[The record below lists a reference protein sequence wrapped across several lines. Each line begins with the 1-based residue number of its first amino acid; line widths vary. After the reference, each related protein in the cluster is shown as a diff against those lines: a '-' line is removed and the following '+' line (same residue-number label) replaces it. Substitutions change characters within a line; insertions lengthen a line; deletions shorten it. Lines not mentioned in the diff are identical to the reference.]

1 VCDHLMIVV
10 YNNNNNLNLYEFAS
24 SKNITKFA

>member
-10 YNNNNNLNLYEFAS
+10 YNNNNLNLYEFTS